1 MDIKKNDVGIVDLAW
16 FMRESV
22 REQGL
27 GPINWELVAARLYEE
42 GWINEDRYGDNKQV
56 KTRHGSYRNNNEVV
70 DPRD

>member
-1 MDIKKNDVGIVDLAW
+1 MDDTRAYKQVRIVDLAW

-42 GWINEDRYGDNKQV
+42 GWINEDRDTKQI
-56 KTRHGSYRNNNEVV
+56 KT
-70 DPRD
+70 